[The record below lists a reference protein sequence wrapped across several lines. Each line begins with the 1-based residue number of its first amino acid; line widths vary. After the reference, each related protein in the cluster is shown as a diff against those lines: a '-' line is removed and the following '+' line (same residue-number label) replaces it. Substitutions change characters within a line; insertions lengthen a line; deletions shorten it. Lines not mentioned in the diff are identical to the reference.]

1 MDQKAVLLKISA
13 EIRTARGRCA
23 FEKRAQRGRLEG
35 GGEVQYRFRND
46 APCARP
52 LVARGV
58 VIFGFSDV
66 CVCRSDRVRKD
77 TKCVIVFSDTPHA
90 CWGCVRDV
98 LLPHPLTVPARN
110 GVTCVCT
117 RVYVC
122 DLLFP
127 HACG

>member
-1 MDQKAVLLKISA
+1 MPKYEPLAAVARSKSA
-13 EIRTARGRCA
+13 PSVEGWRAAGR
-23 FEKRAQRGRLEG
+23 FGIDFGTMHR
-35 GGEVQYRFRND
+35 V
-46 APCARP
+46 P
-52 LVARGV
+52 LSTSGTRGV

-110 GVTCVCT
+110 GVTCVCA
-117 RVYVC
+117 RVYVHVC